1 MFLMRVIK
9 HSEVEA
15 QYTKEQ
21 LNKFYNKVKREIANI
36 CFEYPNDYHSIEE
49 YYYIDDKNLPIP
61 QELYDKIYE
70 EEYKKWE
77 ASVVRVLDYS
87 LIEDLI

>member
-21 LNKFYNKVKREIANI
+21 LNRFYNKVKREIANI
-36 CFEYPNDYHSIEE
+36 CFEHPDGYHSIEE

>member
-21 LNKFYNKVKREIANI
+21 LNRFYNKVTREIANI
-36 CFEYPNDYHSIEE
+36 CFEHPNDYHSIEE
-49 YYYIDDKNLPIP
+49 YYHIDDKNLPIP

>member
-21 LNKFYNKVKREIANI
+21 LNRFYNKVKREIANI
-36 CFEYPNDYHSIEE
+36 CFEHPNSYHSIEE
-49 YYYIDDKNLPIP
+49 YYHIDDKNLPIP